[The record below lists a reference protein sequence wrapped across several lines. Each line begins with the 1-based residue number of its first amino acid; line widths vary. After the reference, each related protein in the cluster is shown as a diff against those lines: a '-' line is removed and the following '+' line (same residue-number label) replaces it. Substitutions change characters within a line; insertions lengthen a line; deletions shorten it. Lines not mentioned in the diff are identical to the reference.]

1 MGPWFGADVGGL
13 LTAMP
18 AFGILV
24 FGYRTGRPARRNV
37 LATLAATLGGV
48 LLFIALDI
56 QRAPRGQTH
65 LARAFGND
73 PVGLIVRKAEAAAGN
88 ITSPIGLLIVVG
100 LVGLAFSRPRMADHP
115 ALSAAAWALL
125 VAGVLGSAVND
136 SGLAVAGAVM
146 AIAWP
151 AFFLLGPGPEAAVG
165 RLARRPRH
173 QESRALARP

>member
-1 MGPWFGADVGGL
+1 
-13 LTAMP
+13 
-18 AFGILV
+18 
-24 FGYRTGRPARRNV
+24 
-37 LATLAATLGGV
+37 
-48 LLFIALDI
+48 
-56 QRAPRGQTH
+56 
-65 LARAFGND
+65 
-73 PVGLIVRKAEAAAGN
+73 
-88 ITSPIGLLIVVG
+88 
-100 LVGLAFSRPRMADHP
+100 MADHP